1 MIGRLRGEL
10 IQKLPNLALV
20 ECAGVGYAAAISL
33 STYGLLP
40 EAGSQ
45 VVLHTELLVR
55 ENEISLLGFSSTQE
69 RELYRMLVKVDGVGP
84 KLALAALGALSL
96 EDLVRAIRTRDV
108 KVLVRIP
115 GVGKK
120 TAEKMC
126 FELSEKMGGL
136 SGLDGLSGVPSA
148 DPWEGSL
155 RSALTNLGFR
165 EDAVLPVVVGGDVD
179 VSTLAHAESDAPT
192 RRATT
197 TSRRSRTP
205 HGKPG
210 P

>member
-10 IQKLPNLALV
+10 IQKLPSLALV
-20 ECAGVGYAAAISL
+20 ECGGVGYAAAISL

-40 EAGSQ
+40 EAGCE

-55 ENEISLLGFSSTQE
+55 ENEISLLGFSTAQE

-96 EDLVRAIRTRDV
+96 EDLVQAIRGRDIRA
-108 KVLVRIP
+108 LTRIP

-120 TAEKMC
+120 TAEKLC

-136 SGLDGLSGVPSA
+136 SGLAGLGGGA
-148 DPWEGSL
+148 AAQDPWESDL
-155 RSALTNLGFR
+155 RSALLNLGFR
-165 EDAVLPVVVGGDVD
+165 EEAVAPVVAELRPDKPV
-179 VSTLAHAESDAPT
+179 LAEAI
-192 RRATT
+192 RRALKALQ
-197 TSRRSRTP
+197 R
-205 HGKPG
+205 
-210 P
+210 

>member
-20 ECAGVGYAAAISL
+20 ECGGVGYAAAISL

-40 EAGSQ
+40 DIGAT
-45 VVLHTELLVR
+45 VVLHTELMVR
-55 ENEISLLGFSSTQE
+55 ENEIALLGFSAQQE
-69 RELYRMLVKVDGVGP
+69 RELYRMLIKVDGVGP

-96 EDLVRAIRTRDV
+96 EDLVQAIRGRDV
-108 KVLVRIP
+108 KVLTHIP

-126 FELSEKMGGL
+126 FELSEKLGGL
-136 SGLDGLSGVPSA
+136 SGLDGLSGGFSG
-148 DPWEGSL
+148 DPWEESL

-165 EDAVLPVVVGGDVD
+165 EDAVLPVVAELRAAKPP
-179 VSTLAHAESDAPT
+179 LAEAIRQALKALQ
-192 RRATT
+192 R
-197 TSRRSRTP
+197 
-205 HGKPG
+205 
-210 P
+210 

>member
-20 ECAGVGYAAAISL
+20 ECAGVGYSAAISL

-40 EAGSQ
+40 EAGST

-136 SGLDGLSGVPSA
+136 SGLDGLSGVASS
-148 DPWEGSL
+148 DPWEESL

-165 EDAVLPVVVGGDVD
+165 EDAVLPVVAELRT
-179 VSTLAHAESDAPT
+179 SKPPLAEAIRQALKALQ
-192 RRATT
+192 R
-197 TSRRSRTP
+197 
-205 HGKPG
+205 
-210 P
+210 

>member
-20 ECAGVGYAAAISL
+20 ECAGVGYSAAISL

-40 EAGSQ
+40 EAGST

-96 EDLVRAIRTRDV
+96 EDLVRAIRSREV
-108 KVLVRIP
+108 KVLTRIP

-136 SGLDGLSGVPSA
+136 TGLDGLSGVASS
-148 DPWEGSL
+148 DPWEESL
-155 RSALTNLGFR
+155 RSALTNLGFK
-165 EDAVLPVVVGGDVD
+165 EDAVLPVV
-179 VSTLAHAESDAPT
+179 AEL
-192 RRATT
+192 RA
-197 TSRRSRTP
+197 S
-205 HGKPG
+205 KPSLTEAIRQALKALQR
-210 P
+210 

>member
-20 ECAGVGYAAAISL
+20 ECGGVGYAAAISL

-55 ENEISLLGFSSTQE
+55 ENDISLLGFSSTQE

-96 EDLVRAIRTRDV
+96 EDLVRAIRGRDV
-108 KVLVRIP
+108 KTLTRIP

-136 SGLDGLSGVPSA
+136 SGLDGLSGVPSG
-148 DPWEGSL
+148 DPWEESL
-155 RSALTNLGFR
+155 RSALTNLGFK
-165 EDAVLPVVVGGDVD
+165 EDVVLPVVADLR
-179 VSTLAHAESDAPT
+179 TL
-192 RRATT
+192 
-197 TSRRSRTP
+197 
-205 HGKPG
+205 KP
-210 P
+210 PLVEAIRLALKALQR